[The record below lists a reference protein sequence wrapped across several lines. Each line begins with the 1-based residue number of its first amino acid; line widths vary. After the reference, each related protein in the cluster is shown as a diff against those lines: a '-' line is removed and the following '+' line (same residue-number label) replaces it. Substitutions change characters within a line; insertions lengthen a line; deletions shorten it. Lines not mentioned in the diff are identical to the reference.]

1 MAFSERSIF
10 RESAIKKY
18 LQRQEQGVLLRVISP
33 PAFALLWIV
42 LLLLLGA
49 SVLAWAIEVPISA
62 IGQGVIVQQT
72 ADGGTTDGTT
82 AAGQN
87 VQEVVAALFFSPDQQ
102 GSLHQGQSVT
112 MNVGLTSSSLTGSI
126 ARVET
131 GVISPQEARQRFNLQ
146 GALTQVV
153 TGPSVLVLVD
163 IGPVSSAHGYVGSV
177 CAAQVRIGSQRVLS
191 LLPGF
196 KQLLTT

>member
-18 LQRQEQGVLLRVISP
+18 LQKQEQGVLLRVISP

-42 LLLLLGA
+42 LLLLLGVSA
-49 SVLAWAIEVPISA
+49 LAWAIEVPIFA
-62 IGQGVIVQQT
+62 NGQGVIVEQT
-72 ADGGTTDGTT
+72 ADGGTT
-82 AAGQN
+82 AAGQSG
-87 VQEVVAALFFSPDQQ
+87 QEVVAALFFSPDQQ
-102 GSLHQGQSVT
+102 GSLHQGQSVAI
-112 MNVGLTSSSLTGSI
+112 NVGPSSSSLTGSVTSI
-126 ARVET
+126 ET
-131 GVISPQEARQRFNLQ
+131 GVISPDEARQRFNLQ
-146 GALTQVV
+146 GSLVQVV

-191 LLPGF
+191 QVLQAFF
-196 KQLLTT
+196 KP

>member
-18 LQRQEQGVLLRVISP
+18 LQRQEQGVLLQVVSP

-42 LLLLLGA
+42 LLLLLAAG
-49 SVLAWAIEVPISA
+49 VLAWAVEVPISA
-62 IGQGVIVQQT
+62 TGQGVIVEQT
-72 ADGGTTDGTT
+72 ADGAATDGGAT
-82 AAGQN
+82 GQN
-87 VQEVVAALFFSPDQQ
+87 GQEVVAALFFSPDQQ
-102 GSLHQGQSVT
+102 GSLHQGQSVA
-112 MNVGLTSSSLTGSI
+112 MNVGLASSSLTGSI

-131 GVISPQEARQRFNLQ
+131 DVISPNEARQRFNLQ
-146 GALTQVV
+146 GTLAQVV
-153 TGPSVLVLVD
+153 TGPSVLVLVN
-163 IGPVSSAHGYVGSV
+163 IGSVSSAHSYVGSL